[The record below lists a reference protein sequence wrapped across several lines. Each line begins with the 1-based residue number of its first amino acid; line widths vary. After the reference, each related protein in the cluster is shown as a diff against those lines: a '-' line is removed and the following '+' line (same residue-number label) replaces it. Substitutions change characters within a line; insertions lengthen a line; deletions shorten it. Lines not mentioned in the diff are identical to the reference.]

1 MQDSPTRVGAF
12 FQHRANTF
20 SRLPAS
26 TPPPRSRLLLH
37 LLLLTNEVDLLH
49 CLEPHKI
56 IVPCTSTQCNKASRG
71 CPRVAAN
78 CRVKNKHLT
87 KLVIP
92 TFILL
97 LFDRISSSRRRLS
110 PRLVLARRLR
120 TPDPSARRSAAPRSP
135 PRALI
140 SGRSGD
146 REPSPASHLPLHLTL
161 PYHSQRPRLRLSLDP
176 GPEEKG
182 SFLLIQFANPLFS
195 ILRK

>member
-1 MQDSPTRVGAF
+1 MSLTTYGFSVSAPRGIPRCTTRKKEGLEAAGARKHHKCPADNSDQLLPQCRTPLPELAHSSSTGPTHSAGSLL
-12 FQHRANTF
+12 N
-20 SRLPAS
+20 PAS
-26 TPPPRSRLLLH
+26 KIPAASPSSPSHQLDH
-37 LLLLTNEVDLLH
+37 LY

-56 IVPCTSTQCNKASRG
+56 IVPCTSTQSNKASRG

-140 SGRSGD
+140 SG
-146 REPSPASHLPLHLTL
+146 P
-161 PYHSQRPRLRLSLDP
+161 QW
-176 GPEEKG
+176 
-182 SFLLIQFANPLFS
+182 
-195 ILRK
+195 